1 MWVPGRKV
9 FRQREE
15 PAPRHWGWSVPGVF
29 KEQREG
35 PRGPWMQWDQAGD
48 ENSEVRE
55 AAAWKVSY
63 NSPMRWLLPPIPF
76 YRWGMKKLNN
86 FNGHTK
92 NARSDYQ
99 LQELLLQ
106 WLENMTPKSL
116 TPTTRKG
123 LGPFHSSLGAHDC
136 FSILRTD
143 TTCLLRIGGK
153 RQAALSCLLK
163 YQATSCLITQRSP
176 GWRGPCSG
184 SDQEPQQ
191 PSDNTCQCAR
201 LRSGLRWLSW

>member
-1 MWVPGRKV
+1 MHRARLTEVMLEKRRRWENYPCGYLEEKCSDKEKSQ
-9 FRQREE
+9 RQGTE
-15 PAPRHWGWSVPGVF
+15 AGVSLVYS
-29 KEQREG
+29 KNSEKA

-86 FNGHTK
+86 PLKGHTK

-99 LQELLLQ
+99 SQELLLQ

-123 LGPFHSSLGAHDC
+123 LSPFHSSLGAHDC

-143 TTCLLRIGGK
+143 TT
-153 RQAALSCLLK
+153 
-163 YQATSCLITQRSP
+163 T
-176 GWRGPCSG
+176 
-184 SDQEPQQ
+184 
-191 PSDNTCQCAR
+191 PSED
-201 LRSGLRWLSW
+201 RW